1 MGKLANY
8 IVFFLLFQTTE
19 GRKQE
24 KGGSTSLDER
34 LVENEDDPKTWTEE
48 EYRLTVTPV
57 VSVLAALC
65 KSLL

>member
-19 GRKQE
+19 GRKKE
-24 KGGSTSLDER
+24 KGGTTSLEER
-34 LVENEDDPKTWTEE
+34 LGENEDDPKTWTEQE
-48 EYRLTVTPV
+48 SRLTSVPV
-57 VSVLAALC
+57 GSILAGLC